1 MAAAA
6 SAAGTTHWALA
17 SGDKPAFPSKPLR
30 VIVPFAAGG
39 ATDVLA
45 RAVCDK
51 LGQQLGQPSIV
62 DNRPGAAGLL
72 ACDAVAK
79 AAPDGHTLTLGTTST
94 MLSNQFM
101 FKKLA
106 YDPQKDL
113 VPVVRICWAPIV
125 LVVNSKLAARSLPEL
140 MAYAKANKGQL
151 TYGSYGIGSQGHLAL
166 ATLSKITDADM
177 THIAYKGEAPMV
189 QDLAGGQLMIGI
201 GSILSLKQHIDSG
214 KLRAIAFTGRTRV
227 PALPDVPTF
236 ADLGHQQDAFTLAT
250 GRLHAQQHR
259 ALPPQHPVPRATAVA
274 RRLWRPAAHLSSLY
288 RKRVQ
293 SQPHQ
298 PGHGADQERRFQGR
312 ACHCAA
318 LPLDRRRPQ
327 GGGRQPA
334 HHPHHRSPARAGQI
348 PARGVEARR
357 AIPKR

>member
-1 MAAAA
+1 MKTESGHPFPSLSRRQLLRLATVA
-6 SAAGTTHWALA
+6 SAAGTTNWALA
-17 SGDKPAFPSKPLR
+17 SGDKPAFPTKPVR

-51 LGQQLGQPSIV
+51 LGQQIGQPSIV

-101 FKKLA
+101 FKKLS

-125 LVVNSKLAARSLPEL
+125 LVVNSKMAARNLPEL
-140 MAYAKANKGQL
+140 MAHAKANKGQL

-166 ATLSKITDADM
+166 ATLSKVTDSDM

-189 QDLAGGQLMIGI
+189 QDLVGGQLMIGI

-214 KLRAIAFTGRTRV
+214 KLRAIAFTGRNRV

-236 ADLGHQQDAFTLAT
+236 AELGHQQDAFTVSGWLGVAAT
-250 GRLHAQQHR
+250 GG
-259 ALPPQHPVPRATAVA
+259 T
-274 RRLWRPAAHLSSLY
+274 PAAVVDHLGAEI
-288 RKRVQ
+288 RKALQTREVNARVLMAGFVPLTDDSPQ
-293 SQPHQ
+293 KYQADWKRELPIWKQLLQDAGVQPT
-298 PGHGADQERRFQGR
+298 
-312 ACHCAA
+312 
-318 LPLDRRRPQ
+318 
-327 GGGRQPA
+327 
-334 HHPHHRSPARAGQI
+334 
-348 PARGVEARR
+348 
-357 AIPKR
+357 

>member
-1 MAAAA
+1 MKTESGQPFPSLSRRQLLRLATAA
-6 SAAGTTHWALA
+6 SAAGTTSWTLA
-17 SGDKPAFPSKPLR
+17 SGDKPAFPTKPVR

-51 LGQQLGQPSIV
+51 LGQQIGQPSIV

-101 FKKLA
+101 FKKLS

-140 MAYAKANKGQL
+140 MAHAKANKGQL

-166 ATLSKITDADM
+166 ATLSKVTDSDM

-189 QDLAGGQLMIGI
+189 QDLVGGQLMIGI

-236 ADLGHQQDAFTLAT
+236 AELGHQQDAFTVSGWLGVAAT
-250 GRLHAQQHR
+250 GS
-259 ALPPQHPVPRATAVA
+259 T
-274 RRLWRPAAHLSSLY
+274 PAAVVDQLGAQI
-288 RKRVQ
+288 RKTLQTREVNARVLMAGFVPLTDDSPQ
-293 SQPHQ
+293 KYQADWKRELPIWKQLLQDAGVQPT
-298 PGHGADQERRFQGR
+298 
-312 ACHCAA
+312 
-318 LPLDRRRPQ
+318 
-327 GGGRQPA
+327 
-334 HHPHHRSPARAGQI
+334 
-348 PARGVEARR
+348 
-357 AIPKR
+357 

>member
-1 MAAAA
+1 MKTESGQPFPSLSRRQLLRLATAA
-6 SAAGTTHWALA
+6 SAAGATSWTLA
-17 SGDKPAFPSKPLR
+17 SGDKPAFPTKPVR

-51 LGQQLGQPSIV
+51 LGQQIGQPSIV

-101 FKKLA
+101 FKKLS

-140 MAYAKANKGQL
+140 MAHAKANKGQL

-166 ATLSKITDADM
+166 ATLSKVTDSDM

-189 QDLAGGQLMIGI
+189 QDLVGGQLMIGI

-236 ADLGHQQDAFTLAT
+236 AELGHQQDAFTVSGWLGVAAT
-250 GRLHAQQHR
+250 GG
-259 ALPPQHPVPRATAVA
+259 T
-274 RRLWRPAAHLSSLY
+274 PAAVVDQLGAQI
-288 RKRVQ
+288 RKTLQTREVNARVLMAGFVPLTDDSPQ
-293 SQPHQ
+293 KYQADWKRELPIWKQLLQDAGVQPT
-298 PGHGADQERRFQGR
+298 
-312 ACHCAA
+312 
-318 LPLDRRRPQ
+318 
-327 GGGRQPA
+327 
-334 HHPHHRSPARAGQI
+334 
-348 PARGVEARR
+348 
-357 AIPKR
+357 

>member
-1 MAAAA
+1 MKTESGHPHPSLNRRQLLRMAAAA
-6 SAAGTTHWALA
+6 SAASTTGWALA
-17 SGDKPAFPSKPLR
+17 SGEKTAFPTKPVR

-101 FKKLA
+101 FKKLP
-106 YDPQKDL
+106 YDAQKDL

-125 LVVNSKLAARSLPEL
+125 LVVNSKLAARTLPEL

-166 ATLSKITDADM
+166 ATLSKVTDADM

-189 QDLAGGQLMIGI
+189 QDLVGGQLMIGI

-227 PALPDVPTF
+227 PALPEVPTF
-236 ADLGHQQDAFTLAT
+236 AELGHQQDAFTVSGWLGVAAT
-250 GRLHAQQHR
+250 GG
-259 ALPPQHPVPRATAVA
+259 T
-274 RRLWRPAAHLSSLY
+274 PAAVVDQLGAQI
-288 RKRVQ
+288 RKALQTREVNARVLMAGFVPLTDDSPQ
-293 SQPHQ
+293 RYQADWRRELPIWKQLLQDAGVQPT
-298 PGHGADQERRFQGR
+298 
-312 ACHCAA
+312 
-318 LPLDRRRPQ
+318 
-327 GGGRQPA
+327 
-334 HHPHHRSPARAGQI
+334 
-348 PARGVEARR
+348 
-357 AIPKR
+357 

>member
-1 MAAAA
+1 MKTESGHPFPSLSRRQLLRLATAA
-6 SAAGTTHWALA
+6 SATGTTSWTLA
-17 SGDKPAFPSKPLR
+17 SGDKPAFPTKPVR

-51 LGQQLGQPSIV
+51 LGQQIGQPSIV

-101 FKKLA
+101 FKKLS

-125 LVVNSKLAARSLPEL
+125 LVVNSKMAARSLPEL
-140 MAYAKANKGQL
+140 MAHAKANKGQL
-151 TYGSYGIGSQGHLAL
+151 TYGSYGIGSQGHLVL
-166 ATLSKITDADM
+166 ATLSKVTDSDM

-189 QDLAGGQLMIGI
+189 QDLVGGQLMIGI

-236 ADLGHQQDAFTLAT
+236 AELGHQQDAFTVSGWLGVAAT
-250 GRLHAQQHR
+250 GG
-259 ALPPQHPVPRATAVA
+259 T
-274 RRLWRPAAHLSSLY
+274 PAAVVDHLGAEI
-288 RKRVQ
+288 RKALQTREVNARVLMAGFVPLTDDSPQ
-293 SQPHQ
+293 KYQADWKRELPIWKQLLQDAGVQPT
-298 PGHGADQERRFQGR
+298 
-312 ACHCAA
+312 
-318 LPLDRRRPQ
+318 
-327 GGGRQPA
+327 
-334 HHPHHRSPARAGQI
+334 
-348 PARGVEARR
+348 
-357 AIPKR
+357 

>member
-1 MAAAA
+1 LKTESGHPFPSLSRRQLLRLATAA
-6 SAAGTTHWALA
+6 SAAGTTSWTLA
-17 SGDKPAFPSKPLR
+17 SGDKPAFPTKPVR

-51 LGQQLGQPSIV
+51 LGQQIGQPSIV

-101 FKKLA
+101 FKKLS

-125 LVVNSKLAARSLPEL
+125 LVVNSKMAARSLPEL
-140 MAYAKANKGQL
+140 MVHAKANKGQL
-151 TYGSYGIGSQGHLAL
+151 TYGSYGIGSQGHLVL
-166 ATLSKITDADM
+166 ATLSKVTDSDM

-189 QDLAGGQLMIGI
+189 QDLVGGQLMISI

-236 ADLGHQQDAFTLAT
+236 AELGHQQDAFTVSGWLGVAAT
-250 GRLHAQQHR
+250 GG
-259 ALPPQHPVPRATAVA
+259 T
-274 RRLWRPAAHLSSLY
+274 PAAVVDHLGAEI
-288 RKRVQ
+288 RKALQTREVNARVLMAGFVPLTDDSPQ
-293 SQPHQ
+293 KYQADWKRELPIWKQLLQDAGVQPT
-298 PGHGADQERRFQGR
+298 
-312 ACHCAA
+312 
-318 LPLDRRRPQ
+318 
-327 GGGRQPA
+327 
-334 HHPHHRSPARAGQI
+334 
-348 PARGVEARR
+348 
-357 AIPKR
+357 

>member
-1 MAAAA
+1 MKTESGRLSPILNRRQLLRMAAAA

-236 ADLGHQQDAFTLAT
+236 ADLGHQQDAFTISGWLGVAAT
-250 GRLHAQQHR
+250 GG
-259 ALPPQHPVPRATAVA
+259 T
-274 RRLWRPAAHLSSLY
+274 PAAVVDQLGAQI
-288 RKRVQ
+288 RKALQTREVNARVLTAGFVPLTDDGPQ
-293 SQPHQ
+293 KYQTDWKRELPIWKQLLQDAGVQPT
-298 PGHGADQERRFQGR
+298 
-312 ACHCAA
+312 
-318 LPLDRRRPQ
+318 
-327 GGGRQPA
+327 
-334 HHPHHRSPARAGQI
+334 
-348 PARGVEARR
+348 
-357 AIPKR
+357 

>member
-1 MAAAA
+1 MKTESGHPFPSLSRRQLLRLATAA
-6 SAAGTTHWALA
+6 SAAGTTSWTLA
-17 SGDKPAFPSKPLR
+17 SGDKPAFPTKPVR

-51 LGQQLGQPSIV
+51 LGQQIGQPSIV

-151 TYGSYGIGSQGHLAL
+151 TYGSYGIGSQGHLVL
-166 ATLSKITDADM
+166 ASLSNMTGADM
-177 THIAYKGEAPMV
+177 SHIAYKGEAPMV
-189 QDLAGGQLMIGI
+189 QDLIGGQIQMAFASALQV
-201 GSILSLKQHIDSG
+201 KPHVQAG
-214 KLRAIAFTGRTRV
+214 KLRAIGTSGEKRMTTM
-227 PALPDVPTF
+227 PQVPTLNEQGLTDE
-236 ADLGHQQDAFTLAT
+236 AYRVTGWLAIAAPSGT
-250 GRLHAQQHR
+250 PKPVVDRL
-259 ALPPQHPVPRATAVA
+259 ALEVRN
-274 RRLWRPAAHLSSLY
+274 
-288 RKRVQ
+288 
-293 SQPHQ
+293 
-298 PGHGADQERRFQGR
+298 
-312 ACHCAA
+312 A
-318 LPLDRRRPQ
+318 LK
-327 GGGRQPA
+327 QPA
-334 HHPHHRSPARAGQI
+334 VRDRVTGMGFEVLDNGTPEAFLAAYRQELPIWYRLIKAS
-348 PARGVEARR
+348 GV
-357 AIPKR
+357 KLD